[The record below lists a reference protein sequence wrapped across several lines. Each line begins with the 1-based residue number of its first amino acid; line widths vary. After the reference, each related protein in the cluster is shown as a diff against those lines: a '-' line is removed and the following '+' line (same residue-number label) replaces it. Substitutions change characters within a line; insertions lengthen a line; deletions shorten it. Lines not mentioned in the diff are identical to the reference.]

1 MKISILKSVIMV
13 LMALFSLNVSA
24 YDVKIDGIYYNLDVG
39 NKVASVTSGNSKY
52 TGEVTIPSSF
62 NYNGTNYAVTSIEEK
77 AFYGCSGLTS
87 VNISNSI
94 KAIGGYAFY
103 DCSSLA
109 SITFPDNVT
118 MIGIDAFYGT
128 QWFLDQPKGLVYI
141 SDWLYAYKGTI
152 PEDVQITI
160 KEGTKGICGEAFKY
174 KNYANITSIT
184 IPGSVTYIGGGA
196 FKDCTGLS
204 SVEIPN
210 SVTTIDRNAFQNC
223 TGLTSVTIPS
233 SVTTLGTWA
242 FGGCSNL
249 ASVSIPSS
257 ISYMGNQVFA
267 NTAWYSNQADGLIYI
282 NDFLYA
288 YKGTMPANTKITI
301 KEGTKGICGAA
312 FSGCSNLKSVVI
324 PNSVTYIE
332 NYAFSDCTGLTTL
345 TIPNSV
351 KSINSFAFQNCSNLT
366 SISIGSGVTSIGAT
380 IFYGCSSLTSIISE
394 IEEPFVVKSTN
405 FFNIVSTCT
414 LTVPYGTRDAYI
426 TAGWTEDIFKG
437 GVVEAP
443 SPNISF
449 ADSNVKALCVAN
461 WDTDKDGELSE
472 AEAAAVTTLGQ
483 VFQGNKNISSFDE
496 LKYFTGLATIGNY
509 AFYYCSGLTS
519 VTIPNSVTTIGNYA
533 FYGCSGLTSVTI
545 PNSVT
550 TIGSCAF
557 HGCSGL
563 TSMTI
568 PNSVTE
574 IGSWAFC
581 YCSDLASISVE
592 KDNKVYDSRN
602 NCNAIIH
609 TENNTLIAGCKNTV
623 IPNNVT
629 SIGDDAFYGCTGLTE
644 VTIPN
649 SVISIGNYS
658 FYYCTGLTS
667 VAIPNSVTTIGNDA
681 FYYCTGL
688 TSVAIPNSVTSIGE
702 SAFYRCTGLTSVTI
716 PNSVTSIGYQAF
728 GVCSG
733 LTSVA
738 IPNSVTSIGNDAFY
752 VCTGLTSV
760 TIPNSVTEIG
770 ESAFSGCSG
779 LTEVISEIEEPF
791 AFGSSAFSQIASTC
805 SLTVPAGT
813 RDAYIA
819 AGWTED
825 VFKGGIF
832 EVNDPAFDN
841 YLAIENSKVFKGGSV
856 GLPVNMKNTES
867 ITALQ
872 FEVSLPAGVI
882 LSNCQLTDRK
892 GDDHKVTFKKLDN
905 GNYQVAVI
913 SLSKDDFS
921 GTEGA
926 LVNLTLNA
934 EEDMAAG
941 DHSINITNIE
951 LTTTNGQAINP
962 MSATATLTVSNIKK
976 GDANG
981 DGKISI
987 TDAVAVVSHILGD
1000 DIEGFVLGAADVNG
1014 DNEVDV
1020 FDVTKIINIILTTGG
1035 NSAKVRKAIGIQPY
1049 TALEQLYVEN
1059 STDGI
1064 MMSVDNVG
1072 RFTSFQMDV
1081 EMPDGVEL
1089 TDARLTIPETGHIL
1103 RYTKVEKNYYRI
1115 LALSMNNTPLSAAA
1129 EGLLKLDLSN
1139 GGDVQISNILFVTPQ
1154 GEEVQME
1161 ALSRNIVTDIADI
1174 KTPQNTEIYDLSG
1187 RKLDVDLKQLPK
1199 GLYIINGKKVMAK

>member
-1 MKISILKSVIMV
+1 M
-13 LMALFSLNVSA
+13 
-24 YDVKIDGIYYNLDVG
+24 
-39 NKVASVTSGNSKY
+39 T
-52 TGEVTIPSSF
+52 
-62 NYNGTNYAVTSIEEK
+62 
-77 AFYGCSGLTS
+77 
-87 VNISNSI
+87 
-94 KAIGGYAFY
+94 
-103 DCSSLA
+103 
-109 SITFPDNVT
+109 
-118 MIGIDAFYGT
+118 
-128 QWFLDQPKGLVYI
+128 
-141 SDWLYAYKGTI
+141 
-152 PEDVQITI
+152 
-160 KEGTKGICGEAFKY
+160 
-174 KNYANITSIT
+174 
-184 IPGSVTYIGGGA
+184 
-196 FKDCTGLS
+196 
-204 SVEIPN
+204 IPN
-210 SVTTIDRNAFQNC
+210 SVTS
-223 TGLTSVTIPS
+223 TGNS
-233 SVTTLGTWA
+233 
-242 FGGCSNL
+242 
-249 ASVSIPSS
+249 
-257 ISYMGNQVFA
+257 
-267 NTAWYSNQADGLIYI
+267 
-282 NDFLYA
+282 
-288 YKGTMPANTKITI
+288 
-301 KEGTKGICGAA
+301 A
-312 FSGCSNLKSVVI
+312 FSL
-324 PNSVTYIE
+324 
-332 NYAFSDCTGLTTL
+332 
-345 TIPNSV
+345 
-351 KSINSFAFQNCSNLT
+351 
-366 SISIGSGVTSIGAT
+366 
-380 IFYGCSSLTSIISE
+380 
-394 IEEPFVVKSTN
+394 
-405 FFNIVSTCT
+405 
-414 LTVPYGTRDAYI
+414 
-426 TAGWTEDIFKG
+426 
-437 GVVEAP
+437 
-443 SPNISF
+443 
-449 ADSNVKALCVAN
+449 
-461 WDTDKDGELSE
+461 
-472 AEAAAVTTLGQ
+472 
-483 VFQGNKNISSFDE
+483 
-496 LKYFTGLATIGNY
+496 
-509 AFYYCSGLTS
+509 CSGLTS

-649 SVISIGNYS
+649 SVTSIGDNAFYGCTSLTEVTIPNSVISIGNYS

-733 LTSVA
+733 LTSVT
-738 IPNSVTSIGNDAFY
+738 IPNSVTSIGNYAFY

-872 FEVSLPAGVI
+872 FEVALPAGVI

-892 GDDHKVTFKKLDN
+892 GDDHKVTFKKLAN

-987 TDAVAVVSHILGD
+987 TDAVAVVSHILGE

-1081 EMPDGVEL
+1081 EVPDGVEL

-1103 RYTKVEKNYYRI
+1103 RYTKVEENYYRI
-1115 LALSMNNTPLSAAA
+1115 LALSLNNTPLSAAA

-1139 GGDVQISNILFVTPQ
+1139 GDDVQIGNILFVTPQ

-1174 KTPQNTEIYDLSG
+1174 KTSQNTEIYDLSG